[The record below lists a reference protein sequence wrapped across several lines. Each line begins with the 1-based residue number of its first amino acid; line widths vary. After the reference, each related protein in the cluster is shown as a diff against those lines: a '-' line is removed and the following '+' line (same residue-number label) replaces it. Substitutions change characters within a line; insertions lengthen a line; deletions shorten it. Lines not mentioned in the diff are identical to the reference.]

1 MSIAQTMNPGQTTN
15 AGFDFDLKSILPR
28 LRVYAMSLTRD
39 IDRADDL
46 VQQTALKA
54 LAGRESFR
62 TGTNFAGWM
71 FRIQRNEFISELRRT
86 RPTVDLDDPA
96 AQAKSHAPQQETGL
110 VMGEFMAAFRQLS
123 SGARHAI
130 LLSKVE
136 GQSHEQIASRAGIS
150 VGTVKSRIW
159 RGRAML
165 ERLLDPPATPH
176 RGTQPKH
183 TPRRTTQCLAF

>member
-1 MSIAQTMNPGQTTN
+1 MLTTQTMN

-86 RPTVDLDDPA
+86 RPTVDIDDPI
-96 AQAKSHAPQQETGL
+96 AQTKSHAPLQETGL
-110 VMGEFMAAFRQLS
+110 VMREFMTAFRQLS
-123 SGARHAI
+123 ESTRQAL
-130 LLSKVE
+130 LLSNVE
-136 GQSHEQIASRAGIS
+136 GQSHEQIANRTGIA

-159 RGRAML
+159 RGRALL
-165 ERLLDPPATPH
+165 ERLLDPPVAP
-176 RGTQPKH
+176 RRDAQPKH

>member
-1 MSIAQTMNPGQTTN
+1 MLTTQTMN
-15 AGFDFDLKSILPR
+15 ADFDCDLKSILPR

-86 RPTVDLDDPA
+86 RPTISIDDPL
-96 AQAKSHAPQQETGL
+96 AQAKSHPPLQENGL
-110 VMGEFMAAFRQLS
+110 IMREFMAAFRQLS
-123 SGARHAI
+123 DARRQA
-130 LLSKVE
+130 LLFATVE
-136 GQSHEQIASRAGIS
+136 GQPYSQIARRAGVS
-150 VGTVKSRIW
+150 VGAIKSRVR
-159 RGRAML
+159 RGREML
-165 ERLLDPPATPH
+165 KQLLDPQVALPH
-176 RGTQPKH
+176 QDVSPKH
-183 TPRRTTQCLAF
+183 TPRSTIPCLLS

>member
-1 MSIAQTMNPGQTTN
+1 MLATQTTN

-71 FRIQRNEFISELRRT
+71 FRIQRNEFISGLRRA
-86 RPTVDLDDPA
+86 RPTISIDDPL
-96 AQAKSHAPQQETGL
+96 AQAKSHPPLQETGL
-110 VMGEFMAAFRQLS
+110 IMREFMAAFRQLS
-123 SGARHAI
+123 DARRQA
-130 LLSKVE
+130 LLLATVE
-136 GQSHEQIASRAGIS
+136 GQPYDQIARRAGVT
-150 VGTVKSRIW
+150 VGAIKSRVR
-159 RGRAML
+159 RGREML
-165 ERLLDPPATPH
+165 KQLLDPQVAPLQGDSPQHAS
-176 RGTQPKH
+176 
-183 TPRRTTQCLAF
+183 RRTIPCLLS